1 MSATLAAAVS
11 PATIAASEAAK
22 AAARTEAAPRRFIA
36 AALESMGGN
45 VAARTEAAALA
56 VGRGVYLA
64 IESGNMPP
72 LEAAAAS
79 VYSLPTTGK
88 LAADSRIV
96 AASFAAA
103 MASAAPA
110 LLYAM
115 GKVQDTRKGIAKR
128 GGKETAAAAE
138 AAAIQGFT
146 EAAKLAAVAE
156 AAAAEAAK
164 LAKKAKAEAAKL
176 AAVAEAAEAEAA
188 PTKAEA
194 AEVASL
200 GLSPLAAS
208 VAALA
213 AAVANTAVPI
223 GSFSTLAEAEANM
236 LATAFEKN
244 PAIVNL
250 VIAAAAIMQAQRT
263 NDKAEAW
270 SAFLAADRAK
280 TEAALLVSEAE
291 AAAKAEAAKAAA
303 KRVITRT
310 KGKAAKAE
318 AAEA

>member
-1 MSATLAAAVS
+1 MAIKSAAVS

-72 LEAAAAS
+72 LEAAASA
-79 VYSLPTTGK
+79 VYNLPTVGK

-96 AASFAAA
+96 SASFAAA
-103 MASAAPA
+103 MATAAPA

-115 GKVQDTRKGIAKR
+115 GKVSDTRKGIAKR
-128 GGKETAAAAE
+128 GGKEAAAAAE

-164 LAKKAKAEAAKL
+164 LAKKAKAEAKAAEAK
-176 AAVAEAAEAEAA
+176 AEAAEAEAA
-188 PTKAEA
+188 PTASEA
-194 AEVASL
+194 AERASE
-200 GLSPLAAS
+200 GLSPVAAA

-213 AAVANTAVPI
+213 KAAAEVSATMTTP
-223 GSFSTLAEAEANM
+223 AEAEAAAADM
-236 LATAFEKN
+236 LAAAFEKN
-244 PAIVNL
+244 PSIVGA

-263 NDKAEAW
+263 NDKAEA
-270 SAFLAADRAK
+270 
-280 TEAALLVSEAE
+280 EAAAARAEAEAAYMVSEAE
-291 AAAKAEAAKAAA
+291 AAHMASEAKAAA

>member
-1 MSATLAAAVS
+1 MSATLAPVVTPAA
-11 PATIAASEAAK
+11 IIEGEAAK

-72 LEAAAAS
+72 LETAAAA
-79 VYSLPTTGK
+79 VYALPTTGK

-96 AASFAAA
+96 SASFAAA
-103 MASAAPA
+103 MATAAPA

-128 GGKETAAAAE
+128 GGKETAALAE
-138 AAAIQGFT
+138 AAAIQAFT
-146 EAAKLAAVAE
+146 EAAKLAALAE

-164 LAKKAKAEAAKL
+164 LAKKAKAEAKAEAAK
-176 AAVAEAAEAEAA
+176 AEAAEAEAA

-200 GLSPLAAS
+200 GLSPLAAA

-213 AAVANTAVPI
+213 AAVAGAAVPM
-223 GSFSTLAEAEANM
+223 GSFSTLAEAEADM
-236 LATAFEKN
+236 LAAAFEKN
-244 PAIVNL
+244 PSIVGA

-263 NDKAEAW
+263 NDKAEAE
-270 SAFLAADRAK
+270 AAALAADRAK
-280 TEAALLVSEAE
+280 AEAALLVSEAE
-291 AAAKAEAAKAAA
+291 AAHMASEAKAAA

>member
-1 MSATLAAAVS
+1 MNATLAAAVS
-11 PATIAASEAAK
+11 PATIAANEAAK
-22 AAARTEAAPRRFIA
+22 LAARTEAAPRRFIA

-72 LEAAAAS
+72 LEAAASA
-79 VYSLPTTGK
+79 VYNLPPVGK

-96 AASFAAA
+96 SASFAAA

-110 LLYAM
+110 IMYAM
-115 GKVQDTRKGIAKR
+115 GKVQDTRQGIAKR
-128 GGKETAAAAE
+128 GGKEAAALAE
-138 AAAIQGFT
+138 AAAIGAFT

-156 AAAAEAAK
+156 AKAAEAAK
-164 LAKKAKAEAAKL
+164 LAKKAKAEAKAAEAK
-176 AAVAEAAEAEAA
+176 AVAAEAEAA
-188 PTKAEA
+188 PTASEA

-200 GLSPLAAS
+200 GLSPLAAA

-213 AAVANTAVPI
+213 AAVAGAAVPM
-223 GSFSTLAEAEANM
+223 GSFSTLAEAEADM
-236 LATAFEKN
+236 LAAAFEKN

-263 NDKAEAW
+263 NDKAEAE
-270 SAFLAADRAK
+270 AAALAADRAK
-280 TEAALLVSEAE
+280 AEAALLVSEAE
-291 AAAKAEAAKAAA
+291 AAALAEAAKAAA